1 MKHIAVFESLY
12 ESNRLIT
19 YKVIVYMIDLC
30 NLDVKNINL
39 VPISIIVQIYLM
51 NNFLLTTGW
60 ADNTEQ

>member
-1 MKHIAVFESLY
+1 
-12 ESNRLIT
+12 
-19 YKVIVYMIDLC
+19 MIDLC